1 MTTIHDVCETYKR
14 DLDSINKITNRYERA
29 LHKVLYKLDHSFN
42 IFEGCKY
49 KYLGYERCP
58 KMDINNFLKTKELCP
73 DAYNCC
79 IYHILLDALHPAEQ
93 KKLEFWKAQ

>member
-1 MTTIHDVCETYKR
+1 MTTIHDVCETYRR
-14 DLDSINKITNRYERA
+14 DLNSINKISNRYERA
-29 LHKVLYKLDHSFN
+29 LHKILYKLDHSFN

-49 KYLGYERCP
+49 KHLGYEKCP

-79 IYHILLDALHPAEQ
+79 IYHILLDALQPVEQ
-93 KKLEFWKAQ
+93 KKLEFWKAV